1 MNIKKYRIEK
11 GLSQR
16 ELGELIGMTQ
26 QQVAQYENGKRK
38 PKLETVLKFAKAL
51 EVKPRQLDYSEYID
65 DTIDK
70 QPSLRE
76 SVEHMTTIK
85 TENKTFLALAT
96 SFAKL
101 NDKGQEKAASY
112 VDDLSKIPEYK
123 KE

>member
-76 SVEHMTTIK
+76 SQQHMTTIK

-101 NDKGQEKAASY
+101 NDKVQEKAASY